1 MTFEA
6 KEQSPDKFPFKTPEE
21 LALIATKL
29 GLEVAEFIKLYYDN
43 LNETR
48 QNAWHTA
55 VRFKA
60 KIVDIA
66 KTPVSSTD
74 ENGQQLERVTVKYQ
88 HGPHFGK
95 TQTMALNGLLHAG
108 YNTEKLYDKVKQAR
122 GEIVLLYRAY
132 DRNKYSVII
141 ELDRISSKNE

>member
-6 KEQSPDKFPFKTPEE
+6 REQSPDKFPFKTPEE

-29 GLEVAEFIKLYYDN
+29 GLGVTEFMKLYYDN

-66 KTPVSSTD
+66 KSSVSSTD

-88 HGPHFGK
+88 HGAHFEK
-95 TQTMALNGLLHAG
+95 TQTLALNGLLHAG
-108 YNTEKLYDKVKQAR
+108 YNTEKLYAKVKKAR
-122 GEIVLLYRAY
+122 GEVVLLYRAY

-141 ELDRISSKNE
+141 ELDRIPSKNE

>member
-6 KEQSPDKFPFKTPEE
+6 IEQNPDKFLFESPEK

-29 GLEVAEFIKLYYDN
+29 GLSVAEFMKLYYDN
-43 LNETR
+43 LNEAK

-66 KTPVSSTD
+66 KTSVSSTD

-88 HGPHFGK
+88 QGTHFEK

-108 YNTEKLYDKVKQAR
+108 YNTEKLYDKVKQSR
-122 GEIVLLYRAY
+122 GEVVLLYRAY

-141 ELDRISSKNE
+141 DLDRISTINE